1 MHEFGVVRSFI
12 NARLSIG
19 VRLMFKLSIVVI
31 ICGFILVTASNNIE
45 DGFIASDEPEVV
57 VVEGG
62 IIHLLNVEVR
72 NGR

>member
-1 MHEFGVVRSFI
+1 
-12 NARLSIG
+12 
-19 VRLMFKLSIVVI
+19 MFKLSIVVI